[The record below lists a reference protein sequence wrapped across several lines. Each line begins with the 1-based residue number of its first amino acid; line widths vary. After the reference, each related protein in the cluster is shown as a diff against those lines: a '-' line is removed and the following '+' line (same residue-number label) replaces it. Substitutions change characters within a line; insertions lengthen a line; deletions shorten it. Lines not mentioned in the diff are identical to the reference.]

1 MPIEDSI
8 PHHQLNHL
16 ICPFADFV
24 VDVTIEQEVY
34 LLPRNADKLD
44 MYSCSGWHDTGVQ
57 YSTVS
62 LGSFGRET
70 DRIYIFLLFSVIC
83 LYYVM

>member
-44 MYSCSGWHDTGVQ
+44 MYSCSG
-57 YSTVS
+57 
-62 LGSFGRET
+62 
-70 DRIYIFLLFSVIC
+70 
-83 LYYVM
+83 